1 MHEITKRKQFKRYEK
16 QQSNFIRLIKI
27 QSSWKGHGISL
38 TFVLLLV
45 LICLFFRSSPLPGTQ
60 QLTLLTQ
67 HSLASR
73 AQLSPLPY
81 FSIESNEEPLPKK
94 QYTMHMKQVHRCSSP
109 QPENCWHSAEISN
122 ISFSDPLYTERQYRK
137 QKNNSTSVCLPSLKL
152 LLFVKV
158 VRKDDQQEHLSPP
171 WLQTISQSQLPLL
184 ILIFKLL
191 LLQKSIQL
199 LHTHI

>member
-60 QLTLLTQ
+60 QLTLLMQ

-152 LLFVKV
+152 LFCLWK
-158 VRKDDQQEHLSPP
+158 
-171 WLQTISQSQLPLL
+171 W
-184 ILIFKLL
+184 
-191 LLQKSIQL
+191 
-199 LHTHI
+199 